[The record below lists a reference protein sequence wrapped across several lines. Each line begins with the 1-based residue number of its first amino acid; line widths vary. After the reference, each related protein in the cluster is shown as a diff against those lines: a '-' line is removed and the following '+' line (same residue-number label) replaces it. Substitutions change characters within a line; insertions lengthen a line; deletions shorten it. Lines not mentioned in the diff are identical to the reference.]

1 MAIPI
6 KAILLEKNERI
17 GTGLTALRQKMSTA
31 IDISEY
37 GDALS
42 DATSSTTHG
51 YIIKDNKAYT
61 IVRNFLDLDNNTRY
75 IMAKNDENSFDRW
88 PVG

>member
-6 KAILLEKNERI
+6 KAILLEKDERI
-17 GTGLTALRQKMSTA
+17 GTGLTALRMKMSSA

-42 DATSSTTHG
+42 DSTSSTTHA
-51 YIIKDNKAYT
+51 YIIKNNKAYKV
-61 IVRNFLDLDNNTRY
+61 VRNFFDLDNNIRY

>member
-6 KAILLEKNERI
+6 KAILLEKDERI
-17 GTGLTALRQKMSTA
+17 GTGLTALRQKMATA
-31 IDISEY
+31 IDISDY

-42 DATSSTTHG
+42 DSTSTTTHA
-51 YIIKDNKAYT
+51 YIIKNDKAYKV
-61 IVRNFLDLDNNTRY
+61 VRNFLDLDNNTRF